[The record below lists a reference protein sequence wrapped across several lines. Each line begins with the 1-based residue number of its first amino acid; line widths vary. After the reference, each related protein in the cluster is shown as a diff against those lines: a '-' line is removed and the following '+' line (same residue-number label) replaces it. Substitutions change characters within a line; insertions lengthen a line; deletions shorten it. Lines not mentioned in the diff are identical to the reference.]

1 MNDVRVFES
10 PGAMRDQNRHVI
22 RRNFAQ
28 GSENLLFGVGIN
40 SAGGFVQNPQV
51 GIAQNQTCQR
61 EPLPLP
67 TR

>member
-1 MNDVRVFES
+1 
-10 PGAMRDQNRHVI
+10 MRDQNRHVI

-40 SAGGFVQNPQV
+40 SAGWFVQNPQGGV
-51 GIAQNQTCQR
+51 TQDQARQC

-67 TR
+67 AR